1 MDLSDADIARA
12 NAAGRELLE
21 TAARAVSARYV
32 PDTGLVVLD
41 LTNGCIFGFPAQLV
55 QDLHGA
61 MPDDLAEIE
70 VEGKG
75 LSLHWPRLD
84 ADLYVPALV
93 AGVFGTRQWMARDM
107 GSRGGNARSAAKA
120 AASRANGAKGGRPR
134 KAAG

>member
-1 MDLSDADIARA
+1 MDLTDSDIARA
-12 NAAGRELLE
+12 NAAGRELLD
-21 TAARAVSARYV
+21 TAARAVSARYI
-32 PDTGLVVLD
+32 PETGLVVLD
-41 LTNGCIFGFPAQLV
+41 LTNGCIFGFPAQSV

-61 MPDDLAEIE
+61 TPDDLAEIE

-75 LSLHWPRLD
+75 LSLRWPRLD

-107 GSRGGNARSAAKA
+107 GSRGGSARSAVKA
-120 AASRANGAKGGRPR
+120 AVSRANGAKGGRPR

>member
-1 MDLSDADIARA
+1 MDLSDADIVRA

-21 TAARAVSARYV
+21 TAARAVNARYV
-32 PDTGLVVLD
+32 AETGLVVLD
-41 LTNGCIFGFPAQLV
+41 LTNGCIFGFPAQSV

-61 MPDDLAEIE
+61 SPDNLAVIE

-107 GSRGGNARSAAKA
+107 GSRGGSARSEVKTA
-120 AASRANGAKGGRPR
+120 AARANGAKGGRPR
-134 KAAG
+134 KIAR